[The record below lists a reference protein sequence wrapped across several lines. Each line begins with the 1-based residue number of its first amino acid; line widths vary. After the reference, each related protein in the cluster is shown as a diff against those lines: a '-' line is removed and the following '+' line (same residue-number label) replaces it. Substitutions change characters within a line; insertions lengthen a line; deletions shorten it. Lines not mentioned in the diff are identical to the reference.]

1 MFWWFGPG
9 HTQLSYHTVKNI
21 FISSSMWND
30 RLQRGV
36 CIWSWML
43 ASMCWKKW
51 WLCWNVTVFEPCGS
65 HRCSHRNRMNTA
77 YDFVVTCWTNTR
89 LKVKISWI
97 TSLPVKRRGV
107 TTTVQSQNGSLWCG
121 DVNFPSEKKFRTQ
134 PSVGKKMCSV
144 LWNRKRVIPL
154 DCLEPRQ
161 TINSG
166 CCITTLSWRLEFP
179 QSIQRKR
186 QPFSSNTRPHT
197 SLKTI
202 EHIADLGWTVLPY
215 PQDTLDLVPPDFHV
229 SGMMKNGLH
238 GQHFPGNSAV
248 IAAVKRSSPLVQIFL
263 SVACRFLFTAD
274 KNA

>member
-1 MFWWFGPG
+1 M
-9 HTQLSYHTVKNI
+9 K
-21 FISSSMWND
+21 
-30 RLQRGV
+30 
-36 CIWSWML
+36 
-43 ASMCWKKW
+43 
-51 WLCWNVTVFEPCGS
+51 
-65 HRCSHRNRMNTA
+65 
-77 YDFVVTCWTNTR
+77 
-89 LKVKISWI
+89 
-97 TSLPVKRRGV
+97 RGV
-107 TTTVQSQNGSLWCG
+107 TTTNQMSKWKPVELWN
-121 DVNFPSEKKFRTQ
+121 VNFPSEKKFRTQ
-134 PSVGKKMCSV
+134 PSVGKKMCNV

-186 QPFSSNTRPHT
+186 QPFSSNARPHT

-202 EHIADLGWTVLPY
+202 EHIASLGWTVLPY
-215 PQDTLDLVPPDFHV
+215 PQDTLDLLPPDFHV

-238 GQHFPGNSAV
+238 GQQFSGNSAM